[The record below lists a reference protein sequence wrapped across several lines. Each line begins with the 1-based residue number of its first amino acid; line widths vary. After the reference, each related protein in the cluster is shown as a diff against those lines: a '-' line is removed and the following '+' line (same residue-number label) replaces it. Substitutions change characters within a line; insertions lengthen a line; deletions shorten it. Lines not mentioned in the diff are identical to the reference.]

1 MNRLP
6 SNPPAWVSNYLTI
19 PFREKGRSTE
29 GVDCWG
35 LVRLVYA
42 ERFGVSLPDL
52 SDRYTASDDGP
63 VVEGVVGS
71 ETSPGGSWRLREG
84 SPVEVGDV
92 GVFRIRGLPSHV
104 GVAVA
109 DGRFLHSLRGV
120 DTTVEE
126 WTSPAWANRL
136 VGWYS
141 FEGPVEVR
149 TRRSIFDA
157 VPGRIE
163 LPEGGSIE
171 EMVRAGGI
179 DPETPGIRV
188 FLGDREVSRDRWR
201 HVRPK
206 AGRRV
211 TVGVVPEGA
220 GGGKTIARVL
230 MTIAVIVASVYL
242 GPQIAL
248 ALGYTAAGSAAAI
261 STAVV
266 ALAGTLAVN
275 SLVPPPKP
283 ELSGAG
289 DGSSRTSPTITGGRN
304 DVRPYAPIPAIFGIH
319 RTVPPYGAKPY
330 TEIIGDD
337 QYLRCLFVVGYGPLA
352 IEDLRIGETSI
363 DEFDGVEYQ
372 IRNGIEGED
381 PTSIYPGTVNEE
393 SLAITLAASSGWI
406 LRTTQDETEEISI
419 DFTFP
424 SGLANIESDGS
435 RTERVVVLQVE
446 YAPTG
451 SGAWTTI
458 NAGSPTEERGLDYF
472 FRTPEVSQISRGRTS
487 GSKIEWSRNGVFPDP
502 APAEVVAAIAQ
513 TSTISWEATGYIR
526 VPESGDYI
534 FAIDA
539 CDAADLQINGRTV
552 ASFYGSH
559 QRTGAPNYN
568 ANQSASIR
576 LRRGDHSF
584 RFRVEAR
591 DAAFMA
597 AALAWKKPGDSFF
610 SAIPAS
616 NFYSRSA
623 GSSFRNNFAN
633 GFFYRVFNT
642 STFGGASLIVAD
654 NRVDVLRRGLSWSV
668 PRGQYD
674 VRVRRTTSDSTS
686 DRTIDAAVWTA
697 LRSINGDDPIR
708 VPNLARVAMRIKATD
723 QLNGVVDT
731 FNCLASSLIPDYDSF
746 TGEWVVRET
755 QNPASFY
762 RAILQGPANK
772 KPIPDARVSISALEA
787 WHGANEI
794 NGFDGNVVFDY
805 DGTLFERLQLVASLG
820 RATFGIEDGKFSIV
834 RDRVQSTPVQ
844 HFTPRNST
852 GFRGRRSYPDIPHAI
867 RVRFLNEEKDF
878 QQDEVTVYD
887 DGFNED
893 NATRFES
900 LELYG
905 ITKPDLAWRHGRYY
919 IAVGRLR
926 PETFDLSVDF
936 EHLVCRRG
944 DLVLVTH
951 DVPLLG
957 VGSGRIRQVVN
968 DTASRPAVVE
978 IDAPMTMEFGKFYAL
993 RVRKKDGTFVTVNI
1007 ATNPGEQK
1015 ILYLDAPIPVGQPA
1029 PEAGD
1034 LFGFGERGYESR
1046 EMLVKSI
1053 QMGAD
1058 LSAALV
1064 LVDHAPAVHSADV
1077 GEIPPFDSGIIN
1089 PPTWDDGPEDPIV
1102 DRVRSDDFV
1111 MVRGADGSLSPR
1123 IVVYLRRPS
1132 AANRPVPV
1140 SIQGRFREA
1149 GTGVPYRY
1157 VSNVPAEGLSI
1168 PFFPVEQGVNYELA
1182 VRYRSASGRASRW
1195 VSLTETVVG
1204 HDIPPPDVVSF
1215 EVDQLSD
1222 GTRRYIFD
1230 LGNEPADVVGVR
1242 IRYATGGS
1250 GADWDSMTNLV
1261 EGDGVIEGAS
1271 PTDLALP
1278 GAGTWLFAIKMVDRG
1293 GLESVNPVFFAKTL
1307 GPGPGQNV
1315 AWIEDAK
1322 SQVWPGTLTNCFV
1335 DAPDGG
1341 LVAKSQRTWATT
1353 RTPWSQWRSWNEEPF
1368 PIIEYEHPTFD
1379 VGFVFDVEPTVVV
1392 AVDGDQTATVFFDY
1406 SEDGSS
1412 WNGYANIRSFE
1423 GRTVRG
1429 RYFRTKVVV
1438 EYSAT
1443 YPIAALRQFAIVLN
1457 APTVVEVLDNLDT
1470 NSLDPVN
1477 RIGPGHFYAPISS
1490 ATFATIRTVSVSF
1503 NGTGAGWTWEIV
1515 NKNVSPGP
1523 EIRIYNTNGIPTD
1536 ATIDITVRGIRSADG
1551 STSSSTPGELRFNV
1565 GRNSVFVPII

>member
-6 SNPPAWVSNYLTI
+6 SNPPPWVSTYLPI

-42 ERFGVSLPDL
+42 ERFGISLPDL
-52 SDRYTASDDGP
+52 SDRYTASEDGP
-63 VVEGVVGS
+63 VVEGVLTS
-71 ETSPGGSWRLREG
+71 EAAPGGSWRLREG
-84 SPVEVGDV
+84 SPREVGDV

-104 GVAVA
+104 GIAVA
-109 DGRFLHSLRGV
+109 EGRFLHSLRGV
-120 DTTVEE
+120 DTAVED
-126 WTSPAWANRL
+126 WTSPAWSNRL

-141 FEGPVEVR
+141 FVGPVEVR

-171 EMVRAGGI
+171 DMVRAGGI

-211 TVGVVPEGA
+211 VVGVVPEGG

-230 MTIAVIVASVYL
+230 LTIAVIVASIYL
-242 GPQIAL
+242 GPEIAL
-248 ALGYTAAGSAAAI
+248 AFGYTATGSAAAI

-275 SLVPPPKP
+275 SIVPPPRP

-289 DGSSRTSPTITGGRN
+289 DGSSKISPTIAGGRN
-304 DVRPYAPIPAIFGIH
+304 DVRRYAPIPAIFGIH
-319 RTVPPYGAKPY
+319 RAVPPYGAMPY

-337 QYLRCLFVVGYGPLA
+337 QFLRCLFVVGYGPLS

-372 IRNGIEGED
+372 IRNGFEGEGG
-381 PTSIYPGTVNEE
+381 TSIYPGTVFED
-393 SLAITLAASSGWI
+393 SLAITVAASSGWI
-406 LRTTQDETEEISI
+406 LRTTQAETEEISI

-424 SGLANIESDGS
+424 RGLAVIESDGT
-435 RTERVVVLQVE
+435 RTERIVNLEVE
-446 YAPTG
+446 YAPAG

-458 NAGSPTEERGLDYF
+458 NANSPTNERTLDYF
-472 FRTPEVSQISRGRTS
+472 FRTPECVQISRGKRT
-487 GSKIEWSRNGVFPDP
+487 GTKIEWSENGVFPDAP
-502 APAEVVAAIAQ
+502 PAEVIAAIGQ
-513 TSTISWEATGYIR
+513 TSNLSWEATGYIR
-526 VPESGDYI
+526 VPTTGDYI

-539 CDAADLQINGRTV
+539 CDAADLQIDGKTV

-559 QRTGAPNYN
+559 QRTGSPDFNS
-568 ANQSASIR
+568 NQSAAIR

-584 RFRVEAR
+584 RFRVETR
-591 DAAFMA
+591 DAAYMA
-597 AALAWKKPGDSFF
+597 AALGWKKPGDSSF
-610 SAIPAS
+610 SAIPAA
-616 NFYSRSA
+616 NFFSRGAVVSW
-623 GSSFRNNFAN
+623 RNDLTQ
-633 GFFYRVFNT
+633 GYVYRVFNT
-642 STFGGASLIVAD
+642 SSFGGASLIIGD
-654 NRVDVLRRGLSWSV
+654 NRVDVVRRGLGWAV

-674 VRVRRTTSDSTS
+674 VRVRRTTADSTS
-686 DRTIDAAVWTA
+686 DRTIDEVAWTA

-708 VPNLARVAMRIKATD
+708 VPNLARVALRIKATD

-731 FNCLASSLIPDYDSF
+731 FNCLASSLIPDYDSVA
-746 TGEWVVRET
+746 GEWVVRET

-772 KPIPDARVSISALEA
+772 KPLPDSRISLAALEA
-787 WHGANEI
+787 WHGSNEV
-794 NGFDGNVVFDY
+794 NGFDGNCVFDY

-834 RDRVQSTPVQ
+834 RDRVQTTPVQ
-844 HFTPRNST
+844 HFTPRNSS
-852 GFRGRRSYPDIPHAI
+852 GFKGRRSYPDIPHAI

-887 DGFNED
+887 DGFDEN
-893 NATRFES
+893 NATRFET
-900 LELYG
+900 LELFG
-905 ITKPDLAWRHGRYY
+905 VTKPDLAWRHGRYY

-957 VGSGRIRQVVN
+957 TASARVRQVVN
-968 DTASRPAVVE
+968 DTSSRPAVVE
-978 IDAPMTMEFGKFYAL
+978 IDSPVTMETGKFYAM
-993 RVRKKDGTFVTVNI
+993 RVRKKDGTFVVVNI
-1007 ATNPGEQK
+1007 ATNPGEQT
-1015 ILYLDAPIPVGQPA
+1015 ILYFDAPIPVGQPA

-1046 EMLVKSI
+1046 EMIVKSI

-1058 LSAALV
+1058 LSAALT
-1064 LVDHAPAVHSADV
+1064 LVDHAPAVHSADT
-1077 GEIPPFDSGIIN
+1077 GTIPPFDSGIIN
-1089 PPTWDDGPEDPIV
+1089 PPTWDDGPEDPII

-1111 MVRGADGSLSPR
+1111 MVRGADGSLVPR

-1168 PFFPVEQGVNYELA
+1168 PFFPVEQGVEYELA
-1182 VRYRSASGRASRW
+1182 VRFRSASGRVSRW
-1195 VSLTETVVG
+1195 VSTTEQVVG
-1204 HDIPPPDVVSF
+1204 HDLPPPDVVSF
-1215 EVDQLSD
+1215 SVDQLSD
-1222 GTRRYIFD
+1222 GTRRYTFD
-1230 LGNEPADVVGVR
+1230 LGNEPPDVVGVR

-1250 GADWDSMTNLV
+1250 GAAWESMANLV
-1261 EGDGVIEGAS
+1261 GGDGVLEGAS
-1271 PTDLALP
+1271 PTDLAIP
-1278 GAGTWLFAIKMVDRG
+1278 GAGTWRFAIKMVDRG
-1293 GLESVNPVFFAKTL
+1293 GLESVNAVFFEKTL

-1322 SQVWPGTLTNCFV
+1322 SQRWPGTKTRCFV

-1341 LVAKSQRTWATT
+1341 LVAGSQRTWATV
-1353 RTPWSQWRSWNEEPF
+1353 RTPWSLWRTWNDEPW
-1368 PIIEYEHPTFD
+1368 PTIEYEHTTTD
-1379 VGFVFDVEPTVVV
+1379 VGFLFDFEPTVVV
-1392 AVDGDQTATVFFDY
+1392 DVDGDQVATVFFDY
-1406 SEDGSS
+1406 SEDGVV

-1429 RYFRTKVVV
+1429 RYFRTKISVQN
-1438 EYSAT
+1438 SAT
-1443 YPIAALRQFAIVLN
+1443 YPIPAIREFAIVLH

-1470 NSLDPVN
+1470 NSLGPTN

-1503 NGTGAGWTWEIV
+1503 NGTGSGWTWEIV

-1523 EIRIYNTNGIPTD
+1523 EIRIFNTDGIPTD
-1536 ATIDITVRGIRSADG
+1536 ATIDVTVRGIRSADG
-1551 STSSSTPGELRFNV
+1551 SATSPVPGELRFNV
-1565 GRNSVFVPII
+1565 GRNAVFVPLI